1 MRRRLPDRKGQGN
14 GAVLVG
20 TKPLVSGFLSPRAVR
35 NDSTDSDREVFERGE
50 AVKSSSR
57 DLN

>member
-20 TKPLVSGFLSPRAVR
+20 IKPLVSGFLSPRAVR
-35 NDSTDSDREVFERGE
+35 RGSVADDIVIIDWKKRRIWLSLE
-50 AVKSSSR
+50 
-57 DLN
+57 